1 VHGQLR
7 VRVKICGIT
16 NVADALDAVRCGADA
31 IGLVF
36 YEPSPRAVSIVQAVE
51 IVKQMPAFVT
61 IVGLFVNADK
71 SDVQAVLSSVR
82 LDLLQFHGDESVEYC
97 ESFNRS
103 FIKAIRVKPETNLL
117 QYADVFSSSQGL
129 LLDAFTEGVPGGTG
143 HVFDWSL
150 IPTHL
155 SLPII
160 LAGGLNAD
168 NVSEAISKVNPYAV
182 DVSGGVERNKGLKD
196 SAKME
201 SFMQAVLL
209 SRLSNKV

>member
-1 VHGQLR
+1 MHGQLR

>member
-1 VHGQLR
+1 MHGQLR

-16 NVADALDAVRCGADA
+16 NVADAMDVVRCGADA

-36 YEPSPRAVSIVQAVE
+36 YEPSPRAVSIAQAVE
-51 IVKQMPAFVT
+51 IVKHIPAFVT

-71 SDVQAVLSSVR
+71 SYVQAVLSSVR

-117 QYADVFSSSQGL
+117 QYANEFSASQGL

-168 NVSEAISKVNPYAV
+168 NVSEAIAKINPYAV
-182 DVSGGVERNKGLKD
+182 DVSGGVERNKGFKD

-201 SFMQAVLL
+201 SFMQAVSL
-209 SRLSNKV
+209 SKLGNKV